1 MHRDNN
7 YETTEYCIHHFAK
20 QNILLY
26 TQTLL
31 IKVANDE
38 TYLLI
43 LFLSV

>member
-20 QNILLY
+20 QNILF